1 MKLRWMNVRDR
12 TERAELPRLSTVPIL
27 RRVEGD
33 RRIVCECPAAFG
45 EGRGVALHG
54 AAAFGG
60 TSPRASRRRRTFNFN
75 HCELR
80 GNRIVGNEGLKL
92 LTATDQ
98 TVNSASMS
106 T

>member
-45 EGRGVALHG
+45 EGRARAEVLQC
-54 AAAFGG
+54 
-60 TSPRASRRRRTFNFN
+60 TEQRPSEEPRLGHRDAT
-75 HCELR
+75 ELP
-80 GNRIVGNEGLKL
+80 
-92 LTATDQ
+92 T
-98 TVNSASMS
+98 
-106 T
+106 